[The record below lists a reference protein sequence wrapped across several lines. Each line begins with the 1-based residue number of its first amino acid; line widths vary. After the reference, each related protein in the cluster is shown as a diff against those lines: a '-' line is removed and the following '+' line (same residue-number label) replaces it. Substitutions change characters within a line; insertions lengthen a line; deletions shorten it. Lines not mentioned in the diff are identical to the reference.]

1 MWNLTVMQTVEVTP
15 LRIGNLPKLCSPA
28 CLHIQVFLWVWVVL
42 CIHGTLSS
50 VQTNGHFII
59 CLASLPSRLI

>member
-15 LRIGNLPKLCSPA
+15 LRIRNLPKLCSPA
-28 CLHIQVFLWVWVVL
+28 CLCIQVFLWLWVL
-42 CIHGTLSS
+42 YIHGTLSS

-59 CLASLPSRLI
+59 CLVSLPFCLI